1 MIGAPHFLGW
11 VLLGGAVGLLAG
23 CASHGAGVEG
33 QVFEAMSEAPLGQE
47 ARRPSADAYVVV
59 HWTGTLPQFGHAS
72 SMCLHAAIGKTDER
86 GRFEVPGW
94 WAAPKI
100 YPVILRDP
108 AVMVYK
114 PGFDEQSG
122 RRNPGDPIVR
132 TLTRSQLVGEQRLAR
147 LSTLAESGCL
157 DPDTFKTIPLG
168 DPQGIAAGFYRALY
182 EEAQALGPLPPT
194 LHHYLA
200 TIREKAGVP
209 QPPEPPRQIRPI
221 GPQGPR
227 PAAPAN
233 PQ

>member
-33 QVFEAMSEAPLGQE
+33 QVFEAMSEAPVGQE
-47 ARRPSADAYVVV
+47 ARRPSADAYVLV

-72 SMCLHAAIGKTDER
+72 SMCLRAAIGKTDER

-108 AVMVYK
+108 AFM
-114 PGFDEQSG
+114 
-122 RRNPGDPIVR
+122 
-132 TLTRSQLVGEQRLAR
+132 
-147 LSTLAESGCL
+147 
-157 DPDTFKTIPLG
+157 
-168 DPQGIAAGFYRALY
+168 
-182 EEAQALGPLPPT
+182 ALGPLPPT

-227 PAAPAN
+227 PAAPAPAAPAN